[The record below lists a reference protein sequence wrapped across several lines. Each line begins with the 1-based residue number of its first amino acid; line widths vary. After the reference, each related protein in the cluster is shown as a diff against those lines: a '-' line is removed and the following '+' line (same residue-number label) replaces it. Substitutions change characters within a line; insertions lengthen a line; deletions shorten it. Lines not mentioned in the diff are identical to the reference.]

1 MWIFNKYSK
10 QYSDKAFTFFLS
22 LFFFKFLL
30 WFTLLLLSN
39 PTQFWGLPPYVEF
52 YFYGQE
58 KDFVF
63 ISAVKKV
70 LKNEGG
76 RVSDLKKKIKS

>member
-1 MWIFNKYSK
+1 MIHTPASLQSHSVLGEFHHMWNFI
-10 QYSDKAFTFFLS
+10 
-22 LFFFKFLL
+22 
-30 WFTLLLLSN
+30 
-39 PTQFWGLPPYVEF
+39 
-52 YFYGQE
+52 FYGQE